1 MVAVQI
7 VKRMRPVIRDPVA
20 ELALRH
26 RALQF
31 CDRLAESQ
39 RQGVPKPRLTPL
51 GYAFPDALP
60 LISSTT
66 AKMAFSAPVLS
77 VSAFS

>member
-1 MVAVQI
+1 MVAVKI
-7 VKRMRPVIRDPVA
+7 VKRVRPVIRDPVA
-20 ELALRH
+20 ELALRQ

-31 CDRLAESQ
+31 SDRLAESQ

-66 AKMAFSAPVLS
+66 AKMAFSAPVFI